1 MSKFVKRWV
10 RPFFSSL
17 QRIRGR
23 RLSSLASSSAGLS
36 KGGGGESGGGEIHVP
51 VLIVG
56 AGPVGLVLSLF
67 LTKLGIKCAVIEKSI
82 AFSQH
87 PQAHFI
93 NNRSME
99 LFCKL
104 DGLAD
109 DIQRLQPPLDLWR
122 KFVYCTSL
130 SGTILGSVDHMQP
143 QDFEKL
149 VSPISVA
156 HFSQYKLTR
165 LLLKKLENLG
175 FHVCT
180 PNGLGV
186 KHDMAFEKKILMGHE
201 CISINPLAQGVKVG
215 TSFLKDGEVLER
227 NICCKIL
234 IGSDGSRSTVRKLMD
249 IEMKGERD
257 LQKLVSVHFLSRDL
271 GQYLMHGRPGM
282 LFFIFNPD
290 AIGVLVAHDLS
301 QGEFV
306 LQVVHILLIKT
317 ITVLAS
323 YL

>member
-143 QDFEKL
+143 QGCQGGNF
-149 VSPISVA
+149 VSQRWRSVGKKYLLQNP
-156 HFSQYKLTR
+156 HWVRWFKEYSQEIDGYRNERGK
-165 LLLKKLENLG
+165 
-175 FHVCT
+175 
-180 PNGLGV
+180 GLAKAG
-186 KHDMAFEKKILMGHE
+186 
-201 CISINPLAQGVKVG
+201 
-215 TSFLKDGEVLER
+215 
-227 NICCKIL
+227 
-234 IGSDGSRSTVRKLMD
+234 
-249 IEMKGERD
+249 
-257 LQKLVSVHFLSRDL
+257 
-271 GQYLMHGRPGM
+271 
-282 LFFIFNPD
+282 
-290 AIGVLVAHDLS
+290 
-301 QGEFV
+301 
-306 LQVVHILLIKT
+306 
-317 ITVLAS
+317 
-323 YL
+323 